1 MKEYSYSRL
10 CFKAEIIE
18 PLNVADVFRIKTP
31 KGIFQ
36 MTKGEFYNVFSNVTK
51 TKSYR
56 EKGIYHYPTT
66 PFKAM
71 QFFRPTNNGEDS

>member
-18 PLNVADVFRIKTP
+18 PLNDADVFRIITP
-31 KGIFQ
+31 KGVFQ
-36 MTKGEFYNVFSNVTK
+36 MTKGDFYHVFSNVTK

-56 EKGIYHYPTT
+56 ERGIYHYPTT
-66 PFKAM
+66 LVSLKIC
-71 QFFRPTNNGEDS
+71 